1 MVAGKKYWWGK
12 KILFFIHPTFKVKE
26 FVVECYSQPLS
37 TLLPPPPCGGSYN
50 DLPEILDKKQFNLD
64 LISRWGHFN

>member
-26 FVVECYSQPLS
+26 FLVECYSRPLS
-37 TLLPPPPCGGSYN
+37 TLLPLLPVEGATMTCLSY
-50 DLPEILDKKQFNLD
+50 
-64 LISRWGHFN
+64 